1 MLFRLFWK
9 MIVLVAVILLSA
21 CSSAPTPPP
30 TLVFNIKPDIQS
42 NNGGLFYF
50 VVRKANEKQ
59 FMQETYA
66 DVASKAF
73 VDLVDPESLGIFSI
87 VPGTKQVCEVS
98 QPAQGSV
105 ALYFLLTQPG
115 SQWKKLI
122 AMPFQESYDI
132 SLKPN
137 SQVEIAEHKAWY
149 SLF

>member
-1 MLFRLFWK
+1 MLSRLFLK
-9 MIVLVAVILLSA
+9 IIVLVAVVLLSA

-30 TLVFNIKPDIQS
+30 ELVFNVKPDIQA

-59 FMQETYA
+59 FMLQGYA

-73 VDLVDPESLGIFSI
+73 SDPADPDSLGVFSI
-87 VPGTKQVCEVS
+87 VPGSKQECKVS
-98 QPAQGSV
+98 QPAQGTV

-132 SLKPN
+132 KLKAN
-137 SQVEIAEHKAWY
+137 SQVEISEHQSWY

>member
-1 MLFRLFWK
+1 MLLRLSWKMLF
-9 MIVLVAVILLSA
+9 LVATALLSA
-21 CSSAPTPPP
+21 CSSGPTPPP
-30 TLVFNIKPDIQS
+30 SLVFNIKPDIQS

-73 VDLVDPESLGIFSI
+73 VDPIDPESLGVFSI
-87 VPGTKQVCEVS
+87 VPGTKQMCEVS

-105 ALYFLLTQPG
+105 ALYFLLTQPS

-132 SLKPN
+132 NLRPN
-137 SQVEIAEHKAWY
+137 SQVEISEHKPWY

>member
-9 MIVLVAVILLSA
+9 IVVPTTVALLSA

-30 TLVFNIKPDIQS
+30 LMVFNIKPDIQS

-66 DVASKAF
+66 DVASKTFA
-73 VDLVDPESLGIFSI
+73 DPVDPDNLGVFSI
-87 VPGTKQVCEVS
+87 VPGSKQVCEVS
-98 QPAQGSV
+98 QPTQGTV
-105 ALYFLLTQPG
+105 GLYFLLTQPG

-137 SQVEIAEHKAWY
+137 SQVGIAEHKSWY

>member
-1 MLFRLFWK
+1 MLFRLSWK
-9 MIVLVAVILLSA
+9 MFLIVAAALLSA
-21 CSSAPTPPP
+21 CSSSPAPPP
-30 TLVFNIKPDIQS
+30 SLVFNIKPDIQS

-73 VDLVDPESLGIFSI
+73 VDPVDPENLGIFSI
-87 VPGTKQVCEVS
+87 VPGTKQMCEVS

-105 ALYFLLTQPG
+105 ALYFLLTQPS

-132 SLKPN
+132 NLKPN
-137 SQVEIAEHKAWY
+137 SQVEISEHKPWY

>member
-1 MLFRLFWK
+1 MLSRLFWK
-9 MIVLVAVILLSA
+9 IIVIATFALLSA
-21 CSSAPTPPP
+21 CSSAPVPPP
-30 TLVFNIKPDIQS
+30 LLVFNVKPDIQA

-59 FMQETYA
+59 FMLETYA

-73 VDLVDPESLGIFSI
+73 ADPVDADSLGAFSI
-87 VPGTKQVCEVS
+87 VPGSKQECKVS
-98 QPAQGSV
+98 QPTQGTV

-122 AMPFQESYDI
+122 AMPFQEHYDI
-132 SLKPN
+132 NLKAN
-137 SQVEIAEHKAWY
+137 SQVEISEHKSWY

>member
-1 MLFRLFWK
+1 MLFHSSWK
-9 MIVLVAVILLSA
+9 MLVLVTVALLSA

-30 TLVFNIKPDIQS
+30 SLVFNIKPDIQA

-73 VDLVDPESLGIFSI
+73 VDPVDPESLGIFSI

-105 ALYFLLTQPG
+105 ALYFLLTQPS

-132 SLKPN
+132 NLKPN
-137 SQVEIAEHKAWY
+137 SQVEIAENKAWY

>member
-1 MLFRLFWK
+1 
-9 MIVLVAVILLSA
+9 MIVIVAVVLLSA

-30 TLVFNIKPDIQS
+30 PLVFNVKSDIQA

-59 FMQETYA
+59 FMLQTYS
-66 DVASKAF
+66 DVANKAF
-73 VDLVDPESLGIFSI
+73 ADPVDLDSLGVFSI
-87 VPGTKQVCEVS
+87 VPGSKQECKVS
-98 QPAQGSV
+98 QPAQGTV
-105 ALYFLLTQPG
+105 ALYFLLTKPS

-132 SLKPN
+132 KIKAN
-137 SQVEIAEHKAWY
+137 SRVEISEHKPWY

>member
-1 MLFRLFWK
+1 MLFRSFLK
-9 MIVLVAVILLSA
+9 MLVLVTVALFSA

-30 TLVFNIKPDIQS
+30 SLVFNIKPDIQA

-59 FMQETYA
+59 FMETYA

-73 VDLVDPESLGIFSI
+73 VDPVDPESLGIFSI

>member
-1 MLFRLFWK
+1 MLYRFFWK
-9 MIVLVAVILLSA
+9 IIVLATAVLLSS
-21 CSSAPTPPP
+21 CSSAPTPQPD
-30 TLVFNIKPDIQS
+30 LVFNVKPAIQA

-59 FMQETYA
+59 FMLETYA

-73 VDLVDPESLGIFSI
+73 SDPPDADSLGVFSI
-87 VPGTKQVCEVS
+87 VPGSKQECKVS
-98 QPAQGSV
+98 QPAQGTV

-115 SQWKKLI
+115 GQWKKLI

-132 SLKPN
+132 KIKAN
-137 SQVEIAEHKAWY
+137 NQVLISEHKSWY

>member
-1 MLFRLFWK
+1 ML
-9 MIVLVAVILLSA
+9 VLVTVALLSA

-30 TLVFNIKPDIQS
+30 SLVFNIKPDIQA

-73 VDLVDPESLGIFSI
+73 VDPVDPESLGIFSI
-87 VPGTKQVCEVS
+87 VPGAKQVCEVS

-105 ALYFLLTQPG
+105 ALYFLLTQPS

-122 AMPFQESYDI
+122 TMPFQESYDI